1 MFGRDDNDL
10 QRDETFLESATTTTP
25 KNRRIP
31 VISKIGVSIVLAMTS
46 ILDVGSWGGGGP
58 YIYICINVHMGF

>member
-46 ILDVGSWGGGGP
+46 ILDVGSWGGGP
-58 YIYICINVHMGF
+58 YIYIYV